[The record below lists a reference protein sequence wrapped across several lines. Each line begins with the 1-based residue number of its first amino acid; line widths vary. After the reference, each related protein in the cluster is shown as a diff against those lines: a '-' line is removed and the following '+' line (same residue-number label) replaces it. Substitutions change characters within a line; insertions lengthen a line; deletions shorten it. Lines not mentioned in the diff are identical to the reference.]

1 MEYVSGFIF
10 VIIILFRKEII
21 AGVAYVLTTYWMIC
35 LGLLALIV
43 LAIIAI
49 FRRMKREK
57 EEIERIKGGKWAD
70 AYPYQGELAPVKNK
84 MGLWGFVD
92 RDGEVVYE
100 PEFKGLQFF
109 GGEDN
114 LWECWKEWNGYTST
128 MFIRTNGER
137 TKWMNDGVYRSPLY
151 YAGEIRPDDDDE
163 SYTNEEEPEDEE
175 GRVSTEDA
183 LWALYTLKE
192 LRDIEKSRRYDDDE

>member
-100 PEFKGLQFF
+100 
-109 GGEDN
+109 
-114 LWECWKEWNGYTST
+114 
-128 MFIRTNGER
+128 
-137 TKWMNDGVYRSPLY
+137 
-151 YAGEIRPDDDDE
+151 
-163 SYTNEEEPEDEE
+163 
-175 GRVSTEDA
+175 
-183 LWALYTLKE
+183 
-192 LRDIEKSRRYDDDE
+192 